1 MAGFL
6 LFSLGGASI
15 GSIRWK
21 NEMKMTKIKIETD
34 CGNSPKR
41 EFLKKF
47 NVAFPNGNIDFI
59 MEHISEDIRWEMVG
73 HKICTGK
80 DEILKELNAGKK
92 TAMTEFELSS
102 IITHGKEGSASGEFI
117 LASGKKFKF
126 CDVYKFHGTKAI
138 IKEMRSFVI
147 EIK

>member
-1 MAGFL
+1 
-6 LFSLGGASI
+6 
-15 GSIRWK
+15 
-21 NEMKMTKIKIETD
+21 
-34 CGNSPKR
+34 
-41 EFLKKF
+41 
-47 NVAFPNGNIDFI
+47 
-59 MEHISEDIRWEMVG
+59 
-73 HKICTGK
+73 GK

-117 LASGKKFKF
+117 LASGKKIKF

-147 EIK
+147 EIKYNKYQEDERSPRHSVCIFSRCFLPHLSISSMIS